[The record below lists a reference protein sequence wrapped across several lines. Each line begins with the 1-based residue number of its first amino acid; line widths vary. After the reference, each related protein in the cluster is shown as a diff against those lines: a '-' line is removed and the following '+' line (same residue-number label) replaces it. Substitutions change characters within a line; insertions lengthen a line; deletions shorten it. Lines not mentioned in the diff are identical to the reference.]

1 MVAATTLLHADRF
14 QKAVV
19 TRDQTG
25 ERMAGSL
32 TGKVAV
38 VTGAS
43 AGIGAASARALAG
56 AGARVVVTARRGER
70 LEALAE
76 ELRALGTE
84 PIVVAGDAREEGTA
98 RGVVDAAMSAA
109 GRIDILLNNAGMG
122 IYKDLVDTS
131 VDDYDEMMDSNMRS
145 TFLFTRH
152 VAPVMIAQQSGTI
165 LMLSSMA
172 GKYGFPGEAVYC
184 ATKFAQVGFAQ
195 ALDKELRPHGIKVG
209 AICPGGTKTEFALG
223 RGRTEEGVAQSQMLE
238 PSDVAAAVLLACT
251 QSAGSRIIEIQM
263 RPMVEA
269 LT

>member
-1 MVAATTLLHADRF
+1 
-14 QKAVV
+14 
-19 TRDQTG
+19 
-25 ERMAGSL
+25 MAGLL

-43 AGIGAASARALAG
+43 AGIGAASARSLAG
-56 AGARVVVTARRGER
+56 AGARVVLTARRGER
-70 LEALAE
+70 LEALAR
-76 ELRALGTE
+76 ELRALGPE
-84 PIVVAGDAREEGTA
+84 PLVVAGDAREEATA
-98 RGVVDAAMSAA
+98 RRVVDAAMSAA
-109 GRIDILLNNAGMG
+109 GRIDILLNNAGIG
-122 IYKDLVDTS
+122 IYNQLVDTS
-131 VDDYDEMMDSNMRS
+131 AEDYDEMMDTNMRS
-145 TFLFTRH
+145 TFLFTRQ
-152 VAPVMIAQQSGTI
+152 VAPVMIAQKSGTI

-195 ALDKELRPHGIKVG
+195 GLDKELRPYGIKVG
-209 AICPGGTKTEFALG
+209 AICPGGVKTEFAIG
-223 RGRTEEGVAQSQMLE
+223 RGRTEDGVAQSQMLE